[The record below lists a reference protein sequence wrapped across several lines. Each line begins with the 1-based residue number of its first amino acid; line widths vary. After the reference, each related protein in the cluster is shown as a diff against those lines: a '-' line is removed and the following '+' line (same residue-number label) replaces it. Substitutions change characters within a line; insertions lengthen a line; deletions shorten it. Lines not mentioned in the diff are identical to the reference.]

1 MNTKTSHNQSY
12 KRPAILA
19 LSLILSLVLNESA
32 GNASNTKVASAT
44 TSSAPDAPR
53 VDAFNLNSQPDHS
66 APAKT
71 GSFGDPENAH
81 TPIAVWFKKFD
92 EERIKHLPSSEDKVI
107 IARPINQQAERLVQW
122 SAAAER
128 IAKIYNE
135 FSKLLRKMP
144 VPPGYE
150 GLKDYKDLTADW
162 YQDTAQV
169 FTDYIRPRK
178 PARTIEELEDQ
189 VKEAKSH
196 EKGLV
201 KTKSRIVEME
211 ASIRSKYKVPT
222 TAQMTKLI
230 PNLTTPTKK

>member
-19 LSLILSLVLNESA
+19 FSLILSLALNASA
-32 GNASNTKVASAT
+32 GNASNPKVASAAT
-44 TSSAPDAPR
+44 GSAPDGAR
-53 VDAFNLNSQPDHS
+53 VDAFNSNSQPADHT
-66 APAKT
+66 APAKPLA
-71 GSFGDPENAH
+71 FGDPATAH
-81 TPIAVWFKKFD
+81 TPIALWFKKFE

-122 SAAAER
+122 TGAAER
-128 IAKIYNE
+128 IAKTYNE

-144 VPPGYE
+144 VPPGYDS
-150 GLKDYKDLTADW
+150 LKDYKDLTADW

-169 FTDYIRPRK
+169 FTDYVRPRK
-178 PARTIEELEDQ
+178 PAHTIEELEDQ

-222 TAQMTKLI
+222 TAQLTQLI
-230 PNLTTPTKK
+230 PNLTPSK

>member
-1 MNTKTSHNQSY
+1 MNIKRNHNQCY

-19 LSLILSLVLNESA
+19 LGLSLSLFLNATA
-32 GNASNTKVASAT
+32 GSASNTKVASADP
-44 TSSAPDAPR
+44 SASIPR
-53 VDAFNLNSQPDHS
+53 VDSFNANALSRPVDK
-66 APAKT
+66 AAIAKPLA
-71 GSFGDPENAH
+71 FGDPEAGR
-81 TPIAVWFKKFD
+81 TPVALWFKKFD
-92 EERIKHLPSSEDKVI
+92 EERIKHLPTSEDKVI

-122 SAAAER
+122 SAAAEH
-128 IAKIYNE
+128 IAKTYND
-135 FSKLLRKMP
+135 FSKELRKMP

-169 FTDYIRPRK
+169 FTDYVRPRK

-189 VKEAKSH
+189 IKEAKAH

-211 ASIRSKYKVPT
+211 TSIRTKYKVPT
-222 TAQMTKLI
+222 VAQNTQLI
-230 PNLTTPTKK
+230 PNLIPKK